1 MKIRTRFLLF
11 LLPLVIGSITF
22 VSSLL
27 AYNWYTEIKLAFK
40 SRLKSAVVTTA
51 AFVKPDQA
59 DDPSLNEFLTE
70 KLKPLEK
77 ELSISR
83 LYFLPINS
91 YKIPFIENDLHIS
104 QVYKSDTGE
113 SIMTGYAP
121 IFDLKGHLT
130 GHIAADIRV
139 NLIEEKFKE
148 SLLLIILS
156 AGLTILVMIGTLFM
170 IANKI
175 SKPIQKLNHS
185 ALALAAGQYGESI
198 PSEGPKEIVEL
209 ANTLNIMSEC
219 LLENIN
225 RLRENA
231 VLRERM
237 YGEYE
242 CAMMLQHLMLQKNI
256 DDCRSD
262 AMSIKPITFFSEN
275 PRGILLN
282 FPKSS
287 KKHLFQVHLA
297 EALDDGFEGM
307 YQLLTQSSVPNDLQT
322 RMHLTLNQETGQLSY
337 IGTEKPLIWSIQ
349 KKQFVDFMENKT
361 FVEPGDF
368 FFVMNQGIKKFY
380 KTEKNILDLLGKVL
394 NIFAPEGLDTVNK
407 MLQKEIS
414 FYVKRKDPQEDI
426 HLLCFQILN

>member
-11 LLPLVIGSITF
+11 LLPLVIGSIAF

-27 AYNWYTEIKLAFK
+27 AYNWYTEIKDAFK
-40 SRLKSAVVTTA
+40 SRLKSTVITTA
-51 AFVKPDQA
+51 SLIDPRDIDQL
-59 DDPSLNEFLTE
+59 DFTKDLSE
-70 KLKPLEK
+70 KLKSLEK
-77 ELSISR
+77 ELAISK
-83 LYFLPINS
+83 LYFLPMHSHKMDLPSNH
-91 YKIPFIENDLHIS
+91 LHIS
-104 QVYKSDTGE
+104 SVYRSESGE
-113 SIMTGYAP
+113 KIMTGYSP
-121 IFDLKGHLT
+121 LFDLKGRLV
-130 GHIAADIRV
+130 GHVAADINV
-139 NLIEEKFKE
+139 HLIDAKFKE

-156 AGLTILVMIGTLFM
+156 SGLTILVMIGTLFM

-225 RLRENA
+225 RLKENA
-231 VLRERM
+231 VYRERM

-262 AMSIKPITFFSEN
+262 AVSIRPITFFSEN
-275 PRGILLN
+275 PRGILLD
-282 FPKSS
+282 FPKA
-287 KKHLFQVHLA
+287 KNINLFHIHLA
-297 EALDDGFEGM
+297 EALEEGFEGM
-307 YQLLTQSSVPNDLQT
+307 YNLLIESRQPNDLQT
-322 RMHLTLNQETGQLSY
+322 RMHLTLDRLDSTVTVL
-337 IGTEKPLIWSIQ
+337 GTEKPILWSLQ
-349 KKQFVDFMENKT
+349 KKKFTQFSKEKAEVD
-361 FVEPGDF
+361 VGDF
-368 FFVMNQGIKKFY
+368 IFVLNQGTRKFY
-380 KTEKNILDLLGKVL
+380 KSEKNILDLLEKVL
-394 NIFAPEGLDTVNK
+394 NIFAQEGLETVVK